1 VTRYPRVKKTSQ
13 IVSLFQKVAT
23 TNHYEVFFSGF
34 GAMTKLRGHISS
46 RAPLVNNWFITR
58 DLGLLCSAAE
68 LPATSFGTAQ
78 IEGNRMGVVEKM
90 AHTRIFTDT
99 SMTFYCDMDYR
110 VVQFFELWQDFIASG
125 GEVGRQSGINRKIE
139 KGYYYRMQYPQEYK
153 VDTIRIQKFNK
164 DHFRNIE
171 YTFLNAWPVNVTSMP
186 VAYNGNRVLECTV
199 TFAYDRYYFG
209 AIDSRSRS
217 MVGSNLQNDGT
228 VGTTVETGV
237 GGFADQTGANLNETT
252 IYKLDG
258 LEKTGFT
265 LTQDDLDKAK
275 ADRAIKDNSVG
286 DFPTKSFINDIA

>member
-1 VTRYPRVKKTSQ
+1 MTRYPRVKKTSQ

-110 VVQFFELWQDFIASG
+110 VVQFFELWQDLIVGPHRERGDLATQFGTKDLNYLDNFTCQITIHCFS
-125 GEVGRQSGINRKIE
+125 EVGGRQGLKEVYNCTLQE
-139 KGYYYRMQYPQEYK
+139 AYPRTIQDLQLDWSANDVARLNVVFDYKYFRDESFNEIRIIQPNIAQKDKWKKDLGETHFNKLVRLSNKNASNVDLLIWPETSVPSFLEYK
-153 VDTIRIQKFNK
+153 RSFPK
-164 DHFRNIE
+164 DISSKIDNPII
-171 YTFLNAWPVNVTSMP
+171 LIKGLP
-186 VAYNGNRVLECTV
+186 GNL
-199 TFAYDRYYFG
+199 
-209 AIDSRSRS
+209 
-217 MVGSNLQNDGT
+217 
-228 VGTTVETGV
+228 
-237 GGFADQTGANLNETT
+237 
-252 IYKLDG
+252 
-258 LEKTGFT
+258 
-265 LTQDDLDKAK
+265 
-275 ADRAIKDNSVG
+275 
-286 DFPTKSFINDIA
+286 